1 MELIATYNITAAVR
15 NAERLRGWRKEPTLA
30 YQEIKKYRAYGCGLQ
45 PIIIHY
51 GLRRISSC
59 M

>member
-1 MELIATYNITAAVR
+1 MLIVW
-15 NAERLRGWRKEPTLA
+15 EGWRREPALA
-30 YQEIKKYRAYGCGLQ
+30 YHEIKKYRAYGCGLQ

-59 M
+59 MYVIRKL